1 MMKYGISHSQDFF
14 FDTLERK
21 STSRQRA
28 CTSGCTN
35 GCTATCTTRAGKQD
49 YSEKREK
56 VGKNKKCRIR
66 KRSACPVSAR
76 SSPAES
82 EDTLDICSDGN
93 ENRGNHGAVSGKPQA
108 LSLTTPP
115 AVGRALSRKCGSAT
129 ECTDWSEL
137 WTRPA
142 SPGRGKPTPTKP
154 RQVVLL
160 SIVSDC
166 DR

>member
-1 MMKYGISHSQDFF
+1 MHKWLHKWLYSH
-14 FDTLERK
+14 LHH
-21 STSRQRA
+21 TSRE
-28 CTSGCTN
+28 
-35 GCTATCTTRAGKQD
+35 TRLFG
-49 YSEKREK
+49 RTR
-56 VGKNKKCRIR
+56 KNRKNMEKCRIR

-82 EDTLDICSDGN
+82 EATLVICSDGN

-115 AVGRALSRKCGSAT
+115 AVGRALTRKCGSTT
-129 ECTDWSEL
+129 ECTDCSEL

-154 RQVVLL
+154 RQVVR

-166 DR
+166 DRWTPRREDLVDATSSGMPEKSWCQS